1 MKRFVLVG
9 GAKDEIEKIFEKA
22 RVTKKEVA
30 ELLDVSPIAFYCK
43 MRGKKSSFSAQE
55 VKTLLDAFPEI
66 QKSWFNQKSWFKT
79 YKYGDHADKCGERI
93 NKCGDHVTAKSVTP
107 TAIEVKRISNG
118 YEAQFTGIDGKLHS
132 AYGKTE
138 LEARKKAEER
148 MASITCPKQEKV
160 PDDKAGINI
169 SGDEAMVLLNQLMLD
184 LRSGAVS
191 EVDKPILKSIYMRLA
206 VQII

>member
-30 ELLDVSPIAFYCK
+30 ELLDVSPMAFYYK
-43 MRGKKSSFSAQE
+43 MRSKRSSFSAQE

-66 QKSWFNQKSWFKT
+66 QKSWFKT

-132 AYGKTE
+132 A
-138 LEARKKAEER
+138 
-148 MASITCPKQEKV
+148 
-160 PDDKAGINI
+160 
-169 SGDEAMVLLNQLMLD
+169 
-184 LRSGAVS
+184 
-191 EVDKPILKSIYMRLA
+191 
-206 VQII
+206 

>member
-1 MKRFVLVG
+1 MKRFVLVD
-9 GAKDEIEKIFEKA
+9 GAKDEIDKIFEKA

-30 ELLDVSPIAFYCK
+30 ELLDVSEVAFYYK
-43 MRGKKSSFSAQE
+43 MRGKRSSFRAQE

-66 QKSWFNQKSWFKT
+66 QKSWFKT
-79 YKYGDHADKCGERI
+79 YKYGDHFDKCGEHI
-93 NKCGDHVTAKSVTP
+93 NKCGDHVTAKIVTP
-107 TAIEVKRISNG
+107 IEVKRISNG

-148 MASITCPKQEKV
+148 MASITCPKQGKV

-184 LRSGAVS
+184 LRNGAVS
-191 EVDKPILKSIYMRLA
+191 EADKPILKSIYMRLA

>member
-1 MKRFVLVG
+1 MKRFVLAD
-9 GAKDEIEKIFEKA
+9 GAKEEINKIFGKA
-22 RVTKKEVA
+22 MVTKKEVA
-30 ELLDVSPIAFYCK
+30 ELLDVSPMAFYYK
-43 MRGKKSSFSAQE
+43 MRSKRSSFSAQE

-66 QKSWFNQKSWFKT
+66 QKSWFKT
-79 YKYGDHADKCGERI
+79 YKYGDHVDKCGERI

-138 LEARKKAEER
+138 LETRKKAEER

-184 LRSGAVS
+184 LRNGAVS
-191 EVDKPILKSIYMRLA
+191 EADKPILKSIYMRLA

>member
-1 MKRFVLVG
+1 MKRFVLVD
-9 GAKDEIEKIFEKA
+9 GAKEQIDKIFEKEGIQ
-22 RVTKKEVA
+22 KKEVA
-30 ELLDVSPIAFYCK
+30 ELLDISPTAFYYK
-43 MRGKKSSFSAQE
+43 MRGKKSSFSARE
-55 VKTLLDAFPEI
+55 LKTLLDAFPEI
-66 QKSWFNQKSWFKT
+66 QKDWFKPF
-79 YKYGDHADKCGERI
+79 
-93 NKCGDHVTAKSVTP
+93 KCGDHVTAKSVPP

-138 LEARKKAEER
+138 LETRKKAKER

-169 SGDEAMVLLNQLMLD
+169 SGDEAMVLLNQLMID

-191 EVDKPILKSIYMRLA
+191 EADKPILKSIYMRLA

>member
-1 MKRFVLVG
+1 MKRFVLAD
-9 GAKDEIEKIFEKA
+9 GAKEQIEKIFEKEGIQ
-22 RVTKKEVA
+22 KKEVA
-30 ELLDVSPIAFYCK
+30 EILGISQSGLCNKICGAN
-43 MRGKKSSFSAQE
+43 SSFSE
-55 VKTLLDAFPEI
+55 RELETLLYTFPEI
-66 QKSWFNQKSWFKT
+66 REAWFKQS
-79 YKYGDHADKCGERI
+79 YRYVDS
-93 NKCGDHVTAKSVTP
+93 VTAKSVPP

-118 YEAQFTGIDGKLHS
+118 YEAQFVGADGKVHS

-138 LEARKKAEER
+138 LETRMKAEER

-169 SGDEAMVLLNQLMLD
+169 SGDEAMVLLNQLMID
-184 LRSGAVS
+184 LRNGAVS

>member
-1 MKRFVLVG
+1 MKRFVLAD
-9 GAKDEIEKIFEKA
+9 GAKEEIDKIFEKA

-30 ELLDVSPIAFYCK
+30 ELLNVSPMAFYYK
-43 MRGKKSSFSAQE
+43 MRSKRSSFSAQE

-66 QKSWFNQKSWFKT
+66 QKSWFKT
-79 YKYGDHADKCGERI
+79 YKYGDHVDKCGERI

-138 LEARKKAEER
+138 METRKKAEER
-148 MASITCPKQEKV
+148 MKSITRPEEPKL

-184 LRSGAVS
+184 LRNGAVN
-191 EVDKPILKSIYMRLA
+191 ENDKPVLKSIYMRLA

>member
-1 MKRFVLVG
+1 MKRFVLVD
-9 GAKDEIEKIFEKA
+9 GAKESIDKIFEKA

-30 ELLDVSPIAFYCK
+30 ELLDVSEVAFYYK
-43 MRGKKSSFSAQE
+43 MRGKRSSFRAQE

-66 QKSWFNQKSWFKT
+66 QKSWFKT
-79 YKYGDHADKCGERI
+79 YKYGDHFNKCGERI
-93 NKCGDHVTAKSVTP
+93 NKCGDHVTEKIVTP
-107 TAIEVKRISNG
+107 IEVKRISNG

-184 LRSGAVS
+184 LRNGAVS
-191 EVDKPILKSIYMRLA
+191 EADKPILKSIYMRLA

>member
-1 MKRFVLVG
+1 MKRFVLVD
-9 GAKDEIEKIFEKA
+9 GAKEQIDKIFEKA
-22 RVTKKEVA
+22 MVTKKEVA
-30 ELLDVSPIAFYCK
+30 ELLDVTPMAFYYK
-43 MRGKKSSFSAQE
+43 MRSKRSSFSAQE

-66 QKSWFNQKSWFKT
+66 QKSWFKT
-79 YKYGDHADKCGERI
+79 YKYGEHI
-93 NKCGDHVTAKSVTP
+93 NKCGDHINKCEDHVTAKSVIP

-184 LRSGAVS
+184 LRNGAVS
-191 EVDKPILKSIYMRLA
+191 EADKPILKSIYMRLA

>member
-1 MKRFVLVG
+1 MKRFVLVD
-9 GAKDEIEKIFEKA
+9 GAKEQIGEIFEKEGIQ
-22 RVTKKEVA
+22 KKEVA
-30 ELLDVSPIAFYCK
+30 ERLGISPSGLCNKI
-43 MRGKKSSFSAQE
+43 RGVNSSFSE
-55 VKTLLDAFPEI
+55 RELETLLYTFPEI
-66 QKSWFNQKSWFKT
+66 REAWFKQS
-79 YKYGDHADKCGERI
+79 YRYGDHI
-93 NKCGDHVTAKSVTP
+93 NKCGDHINKCGDRVTAKSVTT

-148 MASITCPKQEKV
+148 MASITAKQEETL

-169 SGDEAMVLLNQLMLD
+169 SGDEAMVLLNQLMID

-191 EVDKPILKSIYMRLA
+191 EADKPILKSIYMRLA

>member
-1 MKRFVLVG
+1 MKRFVLVDG
-9 GAKDEIEKIFEKA
+9 VKDEIDKIFEKA

-30 ELLDVSPIAFYCK
+30 ELLDVSEVAFYYK
-43 MRGKKSSFSAQE
+43 MRGKRSSFRAQE

-66 QKSWFNQKSWFKT
+66 QKSWFKT
-79 YKYGDHADKCGERI
+79 YKYGDHFDKCGEHI
-93 NKCGDHVTAKSVTP
+93 NKCGDHVTAKIVTP
-107 TAIEVKRISNG
+107 IEVKRISNG

-184 LRSGAVS
+184 LRNGAVS
-191 EVDKPILKSIYMRLA
+191 EADKPILKSIYMRLA

>member
-1 MKRFVLVG
+1 MKRFVLVDG
-9 GAKDEIEKIFEKA
+9 EKEQIDKIFEKA
-22 RVTKKEVA
+22 MVTKKEVA
-30 ELLDVSPIAFYCK
+30 ELLDVSPMAFYYK
-43 MRGKKSSFSAQE
+43 MCSKRSSFSAQE

-66 QKSWFNQKSWFKT
+66 QKDWFKP
-79 YKYGDHADKCGERI
+79 YKYGDHVDKCGERI

-107 TAIEVKRISNG
+107 IEVKRISNG

-148 MASITCPKQEKV
+148 MASITCPKKEKV

-184 LRSGAVS
+184 LRNGAVS
-191 EVDKPILKSIYMRLA
+191 EADKPILKSIYMRLA
-206 VQII
+206 AQII

>member
-1 MKRFVLVG
+1 MKRFVLVD
-9 GAKDEIEKIFEKA
+9 GAKEQIEKIFEKA
-22 RVTKKEVA
+22 MVTKKEVA
-30 ELLDVSPIAFYCK
+30 ELLDVSPMTFYYK
-43 MRGKKSSFSAQE
+43 MSGKRSSLREQE

-66 QKSWFNQKSWFKT
+66 QKSWFKT
-79 YKYGDHADKCGERI
+79 YKYGDHVDKCGERI
-93 NKCGDHVTAKSVTP
+93 NKCGDHVTAKSVT
-107 TAIEVKRISNG
+107 TIEVKRISNG
-118 YEAQFTGIDGKLHS
+118 YEAQFTGVDEKLHS

-184 LRSGAVS
+184 LRNGAVS
-191 EVDKPILKSIYMRLA
+191 EADKPILKSIYMRLA

>member
-1 MKRFVLVG
+1 MKRFVLAD
-9 GAKDEIEKIFEKA
+9 GAKEQIGKIFEKEGIQ
-22 RVTKKEVA
+22 KKEVA
-30 ELLDVSPIAFYCK
+30 ERLGISPSGLCNKI
-43 MRGKKSSFSAQE
+43 RGVNSSFSE
-55 VKTLLDAFPEI
+55 RELETLLYTFPEI
-66 QKSWFNQKSWFKT
+66 REAWFKQS
-79 YKYGDHADKCGERI
+79 YRYGDHV

-118 YEAQFTGIDGKLHS
+118 YEAQFTGIDGKVHS

-138 LEARKKAEER
+138 LETRKKAEER
-148 MASITCPKQEKV
+148 MASITAKQEETL

-169 SGDEAMVLLNQLMLD
+169 SGDEAMVLLNQLMID
-184 LRSGAVS
+184 LRNGAVS

>member
-1 MKRFVLVG
+1 MKRFVLVD
-9 GAKDEIEKIFEKA
+9 GAKEQIEKIFEKA
-22 RVTKKEVA
+22 MVTKKEVA
-30 ELLDVSPIAFYCK
+30 ELLDVSPMAFYYK
-43 MRGKKSSFSAQE
+43 MRSKRSSFSAQE

-66 QKSWFNQKSWFKT
+66 QKSWFKT
-79 YKYGDHADKCGERI
+79 YKYGEHINKCGDRI
-93 NKCGDHVTAKSVTP
+93 NKCEDHVTAKSVTP
-107 TAIEVKRISNG
+107 IEVKRISNG

-184 LRSGAVS
+184 LRNGAVS
-191 EVDKPILKSIYMRLA
+191 EADKPILKSIYMRLA

>member
-1 MKRFVLVG
+1 MKRFVLAD
-9 GAKDEIEKIFEKA
+9 GAKEEINKIFEKA
-22 RVTKKEVA
+22 RVTKMEVA
-30 ELLDVSPIAFYCK
+30 ELLDVTPMTFYYKTC
-43 MRGKKSSFSAQE
+43 GKRSSFSLRE
-55 VKTLLDAFPEI
+55 VEKLLDAFPEI
-66 QKSWFNQKSWFKT
+66 SKAFFKP
-79 YKYGDHADKCGERI
+79 YKYGDHV

-138 LEARKKAEER
+138 METRKKAEER
-148 MASITCPKQEKV
+148 MKSITCPKQEKV

-184 LRSGAVS
+184 LRNGAVS
-191 EVDKPILKSIYMRLA
+191 EADKPILKSIYMRLA

>member
-1 MKRFVLVG
+1 MKRFVLAD
-9 GAKDEIEKIFEKA
+9 GAKEEINKIFEKA

-30 ELLDVSPIAFYCK
+30 ELLNISPNVLYQK
-43 MRGKKSSFSAQE
+43 TVGNRSSFSAWE

-66 QKSWFNQKSWFKT
+66 QKALFKP
-79 YKYGDHADKCGERI
+79 YKYGDHI

-138 LEARKKAEER
+138 LETRKKAEER

-184 LRSGAVS
+184 LRNGAVS
-191 EVDKPILKSIYMRLA
+191 EADKPILKSIYMRLA

>member
-1 MKRFVLVG
+1 MKRFVLAD
-9 GAKDEIEKIFEKA
+9 GAKEQIDEIFEKEGIQ
-22 RVTKKEVA
+22 KKEVA
-30 ELLDVSPIAFYCK
+30 KILGISMSGLSNKI
-43 MRGKKSSFSAQE
+43 RGVNSSFSE
-55 VKTLLDAFPEI
+55 RELETLLYTFPEI
-66 QKSWFNQKSWFKT
+66 REAWFKQS
-79 YKYGDHADKCGERI
+79 YRYGNHI
-93 NKCGDHVTAKSVTP
+93 TAKSVPP

-118 YEAQFTGIDGKLHS
+118 YEAQFTGIDRKLHS

-138 LEARKKAEER
+138 LEAKKKAEER

-184 LRSGAVS
+184 LRNGAVS

>member
-1 MKRFVLVG
+1 MKRFVLAD
-9 GAKDEIEKIFEKA
+9 GAKEQIGKIFEKA

-30 ELLDVSPIAFYCK
+30 ERLGISPSGLCNKI
-43 MRGKKSSFSAQE
+43 RGVNSSFSE
-55 VKTLLDAFPEI
+55 RELETLLYTFPEI
-66 QKSWFNQKSWFKT
+66 REAWFKQS
-79 YKYGDHADKCGERI
+79 YRY
-93 NKCGDHVTAKSVTP
+93 GDHVTAKSVTP

-138 LEARKKAEER
+138 LETRKKAEER

-169 SGDEAMVLLNQLMLD
+169 SDDEAMVLLNQLMLD
-184 LRSGAVS
+184 LRNGAVS

>member
-9 GAKDEIEKIFEKA
+9 GAKDEIDKILKKA

-30 ELLDVSPIAFYCK
+30 ELLDVSPTAFSYK
-43 MRGKKSSFSAQE
+43 MRGKKSSFSARE
-55 VKTLLDAFPEI
+55 LKTLLDAFPEI
-66 QKSWFNQKSWFKT
+66 QKDWCKPF
-79 YKYGDHADKCGERI
+79 KCGDRV
-93 NKCGDHVTAKSVTP
+93 NKCGDHVTAKSVPP

-118 YEAQFTGIDGKLHS
+118 YEAQFAGIDGKLHS

-148 MASITCPKQEKV
+148 MASITVKQEETL

-169 SGDEAMVLLNQLMLD
+169 SGDEAMVLLNQLMID
-184 LRSGAVS
+184 LRNGAVS

>member
-9 GAKDEIEKIFEKA
+9 GAKEQIDKIFEKEG
-22 RVTKKEVA
+22 VTKKEVA
-30 ELLDVSPIAFYCK
+30 ELLDVSPAAFSYK
-43 MRGKKSSFSAQE
+43 MRGKKSSFSARE
-55 VKTLLDAFPEI
+55 LKTLLDAFPEI
-66 QKSWFNQKSWFKT
+66 QKSWFKT

>member
-1 MKRFVLVG
+1 MKRFVLAD
-9 GAKDEIEKIFEKA
+9 GAKEEINKIFEKA
-22 RVTKKEVA
+22 RVTKEEVA
-30 ELLDVSPIAFYCK
+30 ELLDVSPNVLYQK
-43 MRGKKSSFSAQE
+43 TVGNRSSFSAWE

-66 QKSWFNQKSWFKT
+66 QKALFKP
-79 YKYGDHADKCGERI
+79 YKYGDHVNE
-93 NKCGDHVTAKSVTP
+93 CGDHVTAKSVTP

-118 YEAQFTGIDGKLHS
+118 YEAQFTGIDGKVHS

-138 LEARKKAEER
+138 LETRKKAEER
-148 MASITCPKQEKV
+148 MASITAKQEETL

-169 SGDEAMVLLNQLMLD
+169 SGDEAMVLLNQLMID
-184 LRSGAVS
+184 LRNGAVS

>member
-1 MKRFVLVG
+1 MKRFVLVD
-9 GAKDEIEKIFEKA
+9 GAKEQIDKIFEKA
-22 RVTKKEVA
+22 MVTKKEVA
-30 ELLDVSPIAFYCK
+30 ELLDVSPMAFYYK
-43 MRGKKSSFSAQE
+43 TRSKRSSFSAQE

-66 QKSWFNQKSWFKT
+66 QKSWFKT
-79 YKYGDHADKCGERI
+79 YKYGDHVDKCGERI

-107 TAIEVKRISNG
+107 IEVKRISNG

-138 LEARKKAEER
+138 MEARKKAEER

-184 LRSGAVS
+184 LRNGSVS
-191 EVDKPILKSIYMRLA
+191 EADKPILKSIYMRLA

>member
-1 MKRFVLVG
+1 MKRFVLAD
-9 GAKDEIEKIFEKA
+9 GAKEEINKIFGKA

-30 ELLDVSPIAFYCK
+30 ELLDVSPMAFYYK
-43 MRGKKSSFSAQE
+43 MRSKRSSFSAQE

-66 QKSWFNQKSWFKT
+66 QKSWFKT
-79 YKYGDHADKCGERI
+79 YKYGDHVDKCGERI

-107 TAIEVKRISNG
+107 IEVKRISNG
-118 YEAQFTGIDGKLHS
+118 YEAQFTGVDGKLHS

-138 LEARKKAEER
+138 LETRKKAEER

-184 LRSGAVS
+184 LRNGAVS

>member
-1 MKRFVLVG
+1 MKRFVLAD
-9 GAKDEIEKIFEKA
+9 GAKEEINKIFGKA

-30 ELLDVSPIAFYCK
+30 ELLDVSPIAFYYK
-43 MRGKKSSFSAQE
+43 MRSKRSSFSAQE

-66 QKSWFNQKSWFKT
+66 QKSWFKM
-79 YKYGDHADKCGERI
+79 YKYGDHVDKCGERI

-138 LEARKKAEER
+138 LETRKKAEER

-184 LRSGAVS
+184 LRNGAVS
-191 EVDKPILKSIYMRLA
+191 EADKPILKSIYMRLA